1 MILLQRSIK
10 ALRYHWKRTLLVI
23 AVYTALFSL
32 LLLMAVLNISSEQQI
47 RDTQMGIGN
56 SVLVRKVR
64 LEDLNIR
71 DSLSMFKEEEVQTLT
86 TDARVA
92 SYNLLVKGGANLTEG
107 TPYIADQA
115 LYDDLLKRSS
125 GREERADNAQFI
137 GVTDSQY
144 SVFFSGAGFCLIDG
158 SGITRADEGQ
168 NVVLIS
174 EKVAAINGWHV
185 GDRIALATTKNYGL
199 SKGKPFEAEIK
210 GIYACP
216 EDSFIR
222 DTIEYTPDS
231 LPENYIF
238 IPQTTITAME
248 PILCQVNM
256 VFLYLQNPDLIE
268 SYIAD
273 MRAKLGDVAEDITQ
287 RGWHVQFRYTWDEE
301 WNQIVSAPFQEI
313 SRVTGAAMAVI
324 LLGTLAV
331 VILIS
336 SGELREKR
344 KELGVWLACGER
356 KGRILTQTLLEKLF
370 PIIVAGAAA
379 LTISLAAA
387 GPVSR
392 MIVSDTSEQFN
403 RQIQEQRQEV
413 GFWEICYI
421 MEVELRAGNYDYFYV
436 SSQVDLYRSRGA
448 IAGAACRGL
457 GLLGVVLAMQIFL
470 AMGKDPRTL
479 LGDTQ

>member
-1 MILLQRSIK
+1 MMLKRSLK

-23 AVYTALFSL
+23 AVYTILFSL
-32 LLLMAVLNISSEQQI
+32 LLLMAVLNITSGQQI

-64 LEDLNIR
+64 LEDPNVR
-71 DSLSMFKEEEVQTLT
+71 DSLSMFREEEVQTLT
-86 TDARVA
+86 ADARVA
-92 SYNLLVKGGANLTEG
+92 SYNLLVKGGGNLTEG

-115 LYDDLLKRSS
+115 LYDDLLRRAPDTVARS
-125 GREERADNAQFI
+125 DNAQFI
-137 GVTDSQY
+137 GVTDSRY
-144 SVFFSGAGFCLIDG
+144 SVFFSGAGFCLTDG
-158 SGITRADEGQ
+158 NGITRSDEGQ
-168 NVVLIS
+168 NVVLVS
-174 EKVAAINGWHV
+174 EKVAGINGWRV
-185 GDRIALATTKNYGL
+185 GDRIALATTKNYGM

-222 DTIEYTPDS
+222 DTVEYTPDC

-256 VFLYLQNPDLIE
+256 VFLYLQSADLIE

-273 MRAKLGDVAEDITQ
+273 MREELGDVAEDITQ

-313 SRVTGAAMAVI
+313 SRVTKAAMAVI
-324 LLGTLAV
+324 LLGTLAI

-336 SGELREKR
+336 SGELREKQR
-344 KELGVWLACGER
+344 ELGVWLACGER
-356 KGRILTQTLLEKLF
+356 KGRILIQTLLEKLL
-370 PIIVAGAAA
+370 PIVVAAAAA
-379 LTISLAAA
+379 LTISLTAA

-413 GFWEICYI
+413 SFWEICYI

-448 IAGAACRGL
+448 IAAAACGGPGFL
-457 GLLGVVLAMQIFL
+457 GAVLALQVIL
-470 AMGKDPRTL
+470 TLRKNPRTL
-479 LGDTQ
+479 LGDVQ

>member
-1 MILLQRSIK
+1 MILLKRSIK
-10 ALRYHWKRTLLVI
+10 ALRCHWKRTLLAV
-23 AVYTALFSL
+23 AVYTILFSL
-32 LLLMAVLNISSEQQI
+32 LLLMAVLNITSGQQI

-56 SVLVRKVR
+56 SILVRKVR
-64 LEDLNIR
+64 LEDPNVR
-71 DSLSMFKEEEVQTLT
+71 DSLSMFREEEVRTLT

-92 SYNLLVKGGANLTEG
+92 SYNLLVKGGGNLTEG

-115 LYDDLLKRSS
+115 LYDDLLKRSPD
-125 GREERADNAQFI
+125 REERADNAQFI
-137 GVTDSQY
+137 GVTDSRY
-144 SVFFSGAGFCLIDG
+144 SVFFSGAGFCLTDG
-158 SGITRADEGQ
+158 SGITRSDEGQ
-168 NVVLIS
+168 NVVLVS
-174 EKVAAINGWHV
+174 EKVAGINGWCV
-185 GDRIALATTKNYGL
+185 GDRIALSTTKNYGL

-210 GIYACP
+210 GIYVCP

-222 DTIEYTPDS
+222 DTVEYTPDC

-256 VFLYLQNPDLIE
+256 VFLYLQSADLIE

-273 MRAKLGDVAEDITQ
+273 MREKLGDVAEDITQ

-313 SRVTGAAMAVI
+313 SRVTKAAMAVI

-336 SGELREKR
+336 SGELREKQR
-344 KELGVWLACGER
+344 ELGVWLACGER
-356 KGRILTQTLLEKLF
+356 KGRILTQTLLEKLL
-370 PIIVAGAAA
+370 PIVVAAVAA
-379 LTISLAAA
+379 LIISLAAA

-413 GFWEICYI
+413 SFWEICYI

-448 IAGAACRGL
+448 IAAAACGGL
-457 GLLGVVLAMQIFL
+457 GFLTAVLALQVL
-470 AMGKDPRTL
+470 LTLRENPRTL
-479 LGDTQ
+479 LGDVQ

>member
-1 MILLQRSIK
+1 MILLKRSIK
-10 ALRYHWKRTLLVI
+10 ALRCHWKRTLLAI
-23 AVYTALFSL
+23 AVYTILFAL
-32 LLLMAVLNISSEQQI
+32 LLLMAVLNITSGQQI

-64 LEDLNIR
+64 LEDPNVR
-71 DSLSMFKEEEVQTLT
+71 DSLSMFREEEIRTLT

-92 SYNLLVKGGANLTEG
+92 SYNLLVKGGGNLTEG

-115 LYDDLLKRSS
+115 LYDDLLKRSPD
-125 GREERADNAQFI
+125 REERADNAQFI
-137 GVTDSQY
+137 GVTDSRY
-144 SVFFSGAGFCLIDG
+144 SVFFSGAGFCLTDG
-158 SGITRADEGQ
+158 SGITRSDEGQ
-168 NVVLIS
+168 NVVLVS
-174 EKVAAINGWHV
+174 EKVAGINGWRV
-185 GDRIALATTKNYGL
+185 GDRIALSTTKNYGL

-222 DTIEYTPDS
+222 DTVEYTPDC

-256 VFLYLQNPDLIE
+256 VFLYLQSADLIE

-273 MRAKLGDVAEDITQ
+273 MREELGDVTEDITQ

-313 SRVTGAAMAVI
+313 SHVTKAAMAVI

-336 SGELREKR
+336 SGELREKQR
-344 KELGVWLACGER
+344 ELGVWLACGER
-356 KGRILTQTLLEKLF
+356 KGRILIQTLLEKLL
-370 PIIVAGAAA
+370 PIVVAAA
-379 LTISLAAA
+379 AAFTISLAAA

-413 GFWEICYI
+413 SFWEICYI

-448 IAGAACRGL
+448 IAAAACGGL
-457 GLLGVVLAMQIFL
+457 GLLTAVLALQVL
-470 AMGKDPRTL
+470 LTLRENPRTL
-479 LGDTQ
+479 LGDVQ